1 MTLQNKKGN
10 ARSLVDRTAP
20 IVFIA
25 PAILLLI
32 ILSVTP
38 ILYSLY
44 ISFLKYNISKPAR
57 TIRFYGLSNY
67 IKVLTDPIFL
77 QSIGWTLGFAF
88 ISVSIEIVLGMAIAV
103 GLNSDMSGRYN
114 APLKTAFIIPMMIAP
129 VVSATVWKLMFYPVY
144 GVINCTLNLF
154 GYPAVNWLG
163 EVLAARSG
171 VILVELWTAIP
182 FCILVF
188 QAALKTVNVEML
200 EAARVDGATSWRC
213 FFSITLPSIRN
224 FVALIVTV
232 RISDA
237 LRSFDA
243 VFQLTN
249 GGPGTSTE
257 TIATV
262 IYKMAFRYSDIGA
275 GSAGAFIFFVIVATV
290 ALIAFK
296 FLRKEEISA

>member
-1 MTLQNKKGN
+1 MVGLQRR
-10 ARSLVDRTAP
+10 RSLSERAAP
-20 IVFIA
+20 FVFIG
-25 PAILLLI
+25 PALLLII

-38 ILYSLY
+38 IGYSLY

-57 TIRFYGLSNY
+57 TIRFYGLENY
-67 IKVLTDPIFL
+67 IKVLTDPMFL
-77 QSIGWTLGFAF
+77 NSILWTLKFAV
-88 ISVSIEIVLGMAIAV
+88 ISVAIEITFGMAIAV
-103 GLNSDMSGRYN
+103 GLNSEITRSYN
-114 APLKTAFIIPMMIAP
+114 TPMKTAFIMPMMIAAI
-129 VVSATVWKLMFYPVY
+129 VSATVWKLMFYPVY
-144 GVINCTLNLF
+144 GVVNCTLNLW

-163 EVLAARSG
+163 ETLPARIG
-171 VILVELWTAIP
+171 LILVEIWGSTP

-188 QAALKTVNVEML
+188 QAALKTINTEIL
-200 EAARVDGATSWRC
+200 EAARVDGASAGRC

-262 IYKMAFRYSDIGA
+262 IYKMAFRYSDVGA
-275 GSAGAFIFFVIVATV
+275 GSAGAFIFFVIVSSV
-290 ALIAFK
+290 ALVAFR
-296 FLRKEEISA
+296 FLRKDEVME